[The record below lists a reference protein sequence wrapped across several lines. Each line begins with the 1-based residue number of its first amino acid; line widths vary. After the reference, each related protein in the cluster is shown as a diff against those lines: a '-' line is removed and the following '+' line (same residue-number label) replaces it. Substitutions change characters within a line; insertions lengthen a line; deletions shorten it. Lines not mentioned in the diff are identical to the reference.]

1 MPAGGL
7 TAEGREI
14 FAVRQKLLWAW
25 ELMDTAVL
33 TAALVG
39 GLALLIL
46 SLLEKNRI
54 PVKNK
59 LIYTG
64 VLGMVL
70 LMVPLLLGSTDS
82 VYSVAD
88 YLITP
93 VLTVCRLLVF
103 LLVSVV
109 LDALRRK
116 RDPHQTGII

>member
-1 MPAGGL
+1 M
-7 TAEGREI
+7 
-14 FAVRQKLLWAW
+14 RQKLLWAW